1 MLWMSLALAGAPT
14 KIVASLEDAGG
25 TAVTDFTAD
34 VDNDLVAYLEE
45 GSSQLRV
52 LDGQTFEA
60 TAVSVCA
67 TAADV
72 ASWVDEEGVNFVVAC
87 EDGVDLVQVD
97 GDRSVGSA
105 TSYEL
110 GVEGNISGLAV
121 ADSLWVI
128 TGAAGYPVDLE
139 SFELTDEAG
148 STLSREGVDDVI
160 YVGNRVLILH
170 GQDDISRI
178 DTATGAVSQS
188 QENLGGRDITRA
200 VLEPG
205 NTNILVAD
213 ENGSVLRYQP
223 SGDDYQIL
231 IDDLVG
237 VMAIEVGFDESWVA
251 LAEDGGVQLHDYAG
265 GVTVEPFE
273 LFDLDATELAALDG
287 YLFVGTSTGE
297 VHVLTDRPWIEF
309 TSAPTETLLS
319 GDDAQLSFT
328 SDTAGDWTLS
338 LGDDELASGSL
349 EADAPATATV
359 EIDALFAEG
368 TNRLQLTLGEGRDAV
383 DVVVDNPPPQPGV
396 SVSWG
401 DGVVYVDID
410 DAAIEDLG
418 SYEIYVSTEEFT
430 ADDYPTGGPAGT
442 APVSPISLTSEGS
455 VSHTISDVENGVT
468 YHVAVRVIDQGGTE
482 GAMSNVYEVTPR
494 STGGWAELAGAEGGC
509 AHAPAGALFLLA
521 LIGLFAAPRAEAADL
536 EGWKAKT
543 KTNEVHF
550 GPMSFEQQAFNAVY
564 DDTYMLRFDGGR
576 QLWRFFELN
585 GSLGLVRKQGSLAAT
600 DSGDASGD
608 SSQLTILPLSAG
620 VTARLDP
627 TARLKGEWRS
637 MPVVPYGTVGVDY
650 YLRRERYGAINV
662 EDPFGN
668 EVWSGGQAGW
678 HYAVGVDV
686 LLDWMDPKHASKAQA
701 RWGIEDTYLTLEWR
715 TRSDWPDSTSS
726 LSFAGDTVTLGLK
739 VDRK

>member
-139 SFELTDEAG
+139 SFEVTDEAG